1 MTEKRIVEIGRDAV
15 KEGEGEGV
23 EVVREDG
30 C

>member
-1 MTEKRIVEIGRDAV
+1 MTEKRIVEIGRDAE
-15 KEGEGEGV
+15 KEGEGEDV